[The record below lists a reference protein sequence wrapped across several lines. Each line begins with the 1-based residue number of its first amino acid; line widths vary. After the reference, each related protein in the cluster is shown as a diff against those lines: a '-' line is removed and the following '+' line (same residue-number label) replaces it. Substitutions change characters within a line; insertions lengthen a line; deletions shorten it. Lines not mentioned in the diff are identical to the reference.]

1 MDREYTYAEL
11 LRMKK
16 KRVLRI
22 AGYRNIKHALKD
34 GINKS
39 GHFNENGKLEY
50 ENTENL
56 SKKFIARLIAFD
68 K

>member
-1 MDREYTYAEL
+1 MLEEYTYAAL
-11 LRMKK
+11 CRMKK

-39 GHFNENGKLEY
+39 VDSMGNASY
-50 ENTENL
+50 TNL
-56 SKKFIARLIAFD
+56 SKKYIARLIASD
-68 K
+68 R